1 MSKFPSQMQDKFNLR
16 FPEGMRDAIA
26 ERAKQNGRSM
36 NSEIIQMIEDQ
47 LNATK
52 DQGVVRGLETLESTI
67 EQQRELIYKQSM
79 LTKELTTSLHGV
91 ISALSP
97 GDQWAKNLKEA
108 LNMMDNDPI
117 FQKAQKLE
125 DEQKEIKLKGKSESN
140 KLKK

>member
-91 ISALSP
+91 VSALSP
-97 GDQWAKNLKEA
+97 DNQWAKNLEMVLK
-108 LNMMDNDPI
+108 MMDDDTI
-117 FQKAQKLE
+117 FQKAKKYD
-125 DEQKEIKLKGKSESN
+125 DEQKELKNKSISTN
-140 KLKK
+140 KHTKE